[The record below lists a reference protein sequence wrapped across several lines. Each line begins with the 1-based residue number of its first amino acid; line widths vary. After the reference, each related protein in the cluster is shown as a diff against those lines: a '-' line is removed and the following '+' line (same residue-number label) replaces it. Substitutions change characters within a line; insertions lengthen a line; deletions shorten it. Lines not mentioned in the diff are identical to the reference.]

1 MAKIITYNNPLT
13 GNPNQCF
20 CQMKF
25 DDGLRILISQSRE
38 GIKIYKLIIGSIPS
52 QILYKANFSEMEKH
66 KKFMNVDVDSQILL
80 DSYVATIKPMS
91 NSKDFYDFVKST

>member
-1 MAKIITYNNPLT
+1 MAEIITYNNPLT

-38 GIKIYKLIIGSIPS
+38 GLKIFKLLFGFYPIKILFQASFYE
-52 QILYKANFSEMEKH
+52 YDKH
-66 KKFMNVDVDSQILL
+66 DKFMKTQTDSRLAL
-80 DSYVATIKPMS
+80 DHYVETIKTIKT
-91 NSKDFYDFVKST
+91 SKQFYAFLKE